1 MTPELAHY
9 GTIALVVGVNAI
21 GVGIGQGNASKA
33 SIDAINIQPSARSE
47 ILKTAIVGMALI
59 ETAAIMGITIAFIL
73 FFQTQQQ
80 TPSAYAS
87 YAELGIACAIS
98 FSGLILGLVAAWPT
112 QQACLAIARQPFFG
126 QKIFR
131 FMLVT
136 QTIIQTPIIFGFIV
150 AMFIKEQAMLVT
162 TLAESIRLIACGL
175 CIGLGSIGPAIGL
188 ATFAQTACRSL
199 GVNRNAYNK
208 LLTFTFISE
217 AIIETPLIFSLIIAI
232 LLINTTLV
240 GDDVTGACALLG
252 AALSIGLGTIGA
264 GISSG
269 KTAAAACEQIAL
281 HPENYSALSRASM
294 FAQGIIDTCA
304 IYSLLIALLLY
315 SKSH

>member
-9 GTIALVVGVNAI
+9 STIALVVGVNAI

-47 ILKTAIVGMALI
+47 IMKSSIVGMALI

-98 FSGLILGLVAAWPT
+98 FSGFVLGLVAAWPA
-112 QQACLAIARQPFFG
+112 QEACLAIARQPFFG

-131 FMLVT
+131 FMLIT

-150 AMFIKEQAMLVT
+150 AMFIKDQALLVT
-162 TLAESIRLIACGL
+162 TLPESIRLIACGL

-188 ATFAQTACRSL
+188 ATFARTACRSL

-208 LLTFTFISE
+208 LLTFTFMSE
-217 AIIETPLIFSLIIAI
+217 AIIETPLIFSLIVAI
-232 LLINTTLV
+232 LLINTTIV
-240 GDDVTGACALLG
+240 GDNIAGACALLG

-281 HPENYSALSRASM
+281 HPENYATLSRASM
-294 FAQGIIDTCA
+294 FAQGVIDTCA
-304 IYSLLIALLLY
+304 IYALLIALMLY
-315 SKSH
+315 RAH